1 MNYCQ
6 IFGGQTSLLE
16 LQRDSL
22 VLLRAAWVCGWML
35 CSSYAP
41 SLELSNPLL
50 HIFCLFKEAL
60 SLGMTVGNRGF
71 GNQKVEEADMKQ
83 NKDFSVLCFFF
94 CLFFS

>member
-50 HIFCLFKEAL
+50 HIFCHFKEAL

-83 NKDFSVLCFFF
+83 NQDFSVLCFFF